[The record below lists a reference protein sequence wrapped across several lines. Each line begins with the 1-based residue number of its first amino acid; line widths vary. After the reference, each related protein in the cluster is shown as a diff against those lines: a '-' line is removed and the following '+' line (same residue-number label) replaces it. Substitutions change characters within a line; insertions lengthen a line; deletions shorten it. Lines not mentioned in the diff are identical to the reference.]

1 LTPNEKRAR
10 NGVVEMVE
18 RGTVTTVADPV
29 YGSLDL
35 PASPL
40 RFSLF
45 PALNLQAPM
54 LGEHNTEILQ
64 TYLSYSSDRIREL
77 EGQGVIHR
85 ENR

>member
-1 LTPNEKRAR
+1 MAEAVNHPHLR
-10 NGVVEMVE
+10 E
-18 RGTVTTVADPV
+18 RGTVAMVNDPV

-45 PALNLQAPM
+45 PALNLRAPM

-64 TYLSYSSDRIREL
+64 THLGYSADRIGEL
-77 EGQGVIHR
+77 ESQGIIHR